1 MDARRLLTKL
11 ASPFG
16 YHSGHF
22 QRRWKR
28 SARAS
33 GLGVV
38 LCYHRVVDC
47 SERRKAGLTVD
58 EGITAATFEAQ
69 IRFMLSHFQPIQ
81 ASDALQGEPDG
92 HPRFAVTFDD
102 GYADNHDVAAPILRR
117 LGVPATFYVVSRY
130 VGTARRF
137 WWDRLAAL
145 VRNTSATELV
155 LNAAGAPGRLSL
167 SGPAARIAATDRL
180 GAWLRGL
187 PQPAVEAALA
197 DLAYRLGCEDQP
209 LPSDRLMDWPQ
220 LRALAAQGF
229 EIGSHTADHLNL
241 AHLDGPA
248 LQDQVIASKAEIEVQ
263 TGQPVLS
270 LAYPYGGAQHF
281 GAAAREAVHR
291 AGYLGAYSAIGGVA
305 TRAADRFAV
314 PRLVLNWPHAF
325 ACAYSVD
332 QAVRTAR
339 RL

>member
-1 MDARRLLTKL
+1 MDAHRLLAKL
-11 ASPFG
+11 TSPLG

-28 SARAS
+28 MARSS
-33 GLGVV
+33 GLSVV
-38 LCYHRVVDC
+38 LCYHRVVEC

-58 EGITAATFEAQ
+58 EGISAATFEAQ
-69 IRFMLSHFQPIQ
+69 IRFMLHHFQPIQ
-81 ASDALQGEPDG
+81 ASDALQNEPEAP
-92 HPRFAVTFDD
+92 PRFAVTFDD

-145 VRNTSATELV
+145 VRNTAATELV
-155 LNAAGAPGRLSL
+155 LDTAGAPGWLTLS
-167 SGPAARIAATDRL
+167 SPAARLVATDKL

-187 PQPAVEAALA
+187 SPAAVETALV
-197 DLAYRLGCEDQP
+197 DLACRLECEDQP
-209 LPSDRLMDWPQ
+209 LENDRLMDWAQ

-229 EIGSHTADHLNL
+229 EIASHTADHLNL
-241 AHLDGPA
+241 ARVSDQE
-248 LQDQVIASKAEIEVQ
+248 LQDQVVASKAEIEAQ

-270 LAYPYGGAQHF
+270 FAYPYGGAEHF

-291 AGYLGAYSAIGGVA
+291 AGYRGAFSAIGGVA
-305 TRAADRFAV
+305 TREADRLAV

-332 QAVRTAR
+332 QAVRTVR